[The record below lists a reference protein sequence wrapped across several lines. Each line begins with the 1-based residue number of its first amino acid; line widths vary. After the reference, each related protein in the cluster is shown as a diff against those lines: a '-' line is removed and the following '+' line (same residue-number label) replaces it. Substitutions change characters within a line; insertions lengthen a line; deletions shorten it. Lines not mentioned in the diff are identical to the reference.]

1 MATAERTGPMGAPGK
16 PISAGWV
23 FGGEKGTSPVV
34 LTAAIIIPLLF
45 VGLKKL
51 LYPTFDPREPPVLRP
66 RIPFIGHIVGMIRE
80 RSSWYIRIY
89 NENPLPICTLP
100 MLHGKMYIINA
111 PDLITAAMKNG
122 DISFDPFL
130 LEVPVGLFGLSK
142 KLSDI
147 IEQRH
152 VIDGL
157 LNVIHYTLMG
167 DHLSRMNITALTK
180 MMQTLND
187 VGPSPVEVSDAYE
200 WSWDVLGN
208 ATMVAIFGEKN
219 PLTPEHLHLIRDF
232 DEGVARFAIGIT
244 PGLIAPG
251 PLRAREKINT
261 LLESFYAAG
270 YETRPDVSSII
281 QKRTEILRREGFD
294 DRDLGIQ
301 EITIPWVATTN
312 TIAVLYWLLAH
323 VFSVPEYTQRIR
335 NEMEAISIIASAKD
349 KGRVGT
355 ISVKEMN
362 KECTFLYACYRET
375 LRLYIHNTGQRR
387 VVKDTTIKDQEGREY
402 LLKKG
407 TNVQWPG
414 SLTHM
419 TDSVWGDDAWTF
431 RPERFLDVSPQE
443 EKQRRGAYIPFGGGK
458 HLCPGRNFALS
469 ENMGF
474 VGILAHGYNVE
485 GVRVP
490 ESEDPGL
497 GLGSRKPIGGT
508 ALRSAKVSRRVGWE
522 DVTWEFIE

>member
-1 MATAERTGPMGAPGK
+1 MATAEQTGPMGAPGT

-23 FGGEKGTSPVV
+23 FGGEKGTSPAV

-51 LYPTFDPREPPVLRP
+51 LYPTFDPREPPILRP

-157 LNVIHYTLMG
+157 LNVIHFTLMG
-167 DHLSRMNITALTK
+167 DHLSRMNITALIK

-187 VGPSPVEVSDAYE
+187 VGPRPVEVSDAYE
-200 WSWDVLGN
+200 
-208 ATMVAIFGEKN
+208 
-219 PLTPEHLHLIRDF
+219 DF
-232 DEGVARFAIGIT
+232 DEGVARFAIGIA
-244 PGLIAPG
+244 PRLIAPG
-251 PLRAREKINT
+251 PLRARKKINT

-312 TIAVLYWLLAH
+312 TIAVLYWLFAR

-335 NEMEAISIIASAKD
+335 NEMEAISIITSAKD

-431 RPERFLDVSPQE
+431 RPERFLEVSPQE

-474 VGILAHGYNVE
+474 VGILALGYHVE

-490 ESEDPGL
+490 KSEDPGL

-522 DVTWEFIE
+522 DVTWEFVE

>member
-1 MATAERTGPMGAPGK
+1 MTTAQQPSTMGASSAS
-16 PISAGWV
+16 ISAGCL
-23 FGGEKGTSPVV
+23 FGGEKGTSPVL
-34 LTAAIIIPLLF
+34 LTAAIMIPLLF
-45 VGLKKL
+45 VGCKKL
-51 LYPTFDPREPPVLRP
+51 LYPTFDPLEPPILRP
-66 RIPFIGHIVGMIRE
+66 RIPFIGHIIDMIRE

-100 MLHGKMYIINA
+100 MLQGKMYIINS

-142 KLSDI
+142 KMSEI
-147 IEQRH
+147 INQRH

-167 DHLSRMNITALTK
+167 DHLSRMNITALTD

-187 VGPSPVEVSDAYE
+187 VGLNPIEFPDAYE

-232 DEGVARFAIGIT
+232 DEGVARFALGIA
-244 PGLIAPG
+244 PRWIAPG

-270 YETRPDVSSII
+270 YETRSDVSSII

-312 TIAVLYWLLAH
+312 TIPVLYWLFAH

-335 NEMEAISIIASAKD
+335 HEMEAISTITTAQHG
-349 KGRVGT
+349 GRVGT

-362 KECTFLYACYRET
+362 RECTFLYACYRET

-387 VVKDTTIKDQEGREY
+387 VLKDTTIKDQQGREY

-419 TDSVWGDDAWTF
+419 TDSIWGVDAWTF
-431 RPERFLDVSPQE
+431 RPERFLAVSPQE

-474 VGILAHGYNVE
+474 VGILSLGYHVE
-485 GVRVP
+485 RVRVP
-490 ESEDPGL
+490 DSEDPGL
-497 GLGSRKPIGGT
+497 GLGSRKPVGEVEM
-508 ALRSAKVSRRVGWE
+508 RSAKIARRTGWE
-522 DVTWEFIE
+522 DITWKFVE

>member
-1 MATAERTGPMGAPGK
+1 MAVAQQSDPVGASSAS
-16 PISAGWV
+16 ISAGWL
-23 FGGEKGTSPVV
+23 FGGEKGTSLVL

-45 VGLKKL
+45 MGLKKL
-51 LYPTFDPREPPVLRP
+51 LYPTFDPLEPPVLRP
-66 RIPFIGHIVGMIRE
+66 WIPFIGHVIDMIRE

-89 NENPLPICTLP
+89 NENTLPICTLP
-100 MLHGKMYIINA
+100 MLHGKMYVINS

-142 KLSDI
+142 KISNI

-167 DHLSRMNITALTK
+167 DHLSRMNITALTN

-187 VGPSPVEVSDAYE
+187 VGPNPAEVSDAYE

-232 DEGVARFAIGIT
+232 DEGVARFALG
-244 PGLIAPG
+244 IAPRWIAPK

-270 YETRPDVSSII
+270 QETRPDVSSII

-294 DRDLGIQ
+294 DHDLGVQ

-312 TIAVLYWLLAH
+312 TIAVLYWFFAH
-323 VFSVPEYTQRIR
+323 VFSVTEYTQRIR
-335 NEMEAISIIASAKD
+335 DEMEAISIITTTKY
-349 KGRVGT
+349 GGCVGT

-387 VVKDTTIKDQEGREY
+387 VLKDTTIKDQQGREY
-402 LLKKG
+402 LLKQG

-419 TDSVWGDDAWTF
+419 TDSTWGDDAWAF
-431 RPERFLDVSPQE
+431 RPERFLKVSPQE

-474 VGILAHGYNVE
+474 VGILALGYHVD

-490 ESEDPGL
+490 DSEDPGL
-497 GLGSRKPIGGT
+497 GLGSRKPIGEVGM
-508 ALRSAKVSRRVGWE
+508 RRAKITRRIGWE
-522 DVTWEFIE
+522 DITWEFVE